1 MTSFLV
7 RRLLQS
13 FFVLVGVSL
22 VAFLLIRLSG
32 DPVVLLLGPD
42 ATPAQITE
50 LQRALGLDQPL
61 WSQYAQF
68 LSRAV
73 QGDFG
78 FSFRNNQPAMSLVL
92 ARAPATLSL
101 AASGF
106 LVALVLAIPTG
117 ILAATHRD
125 GLLDAASRV
134 LALLGQA
141 VPSFWLG
148 IMLILVFSVRLV
160 WLPAFGAGGLD
171 HLVLPGLAL
180 GAFSAAI
187 TSRLLRSSLLE
198 VLSSGYIQVARA
210 KGLRESTVVLRHALR
225 NAAIP
230 VVTVLGLQI
239 GSLLG
244 GSIIIEYVF
253 SYPGVGRLVLDAI
266 SHRDY
271 AVVQAFVV
279 LLALVI
285 ASINLLMDLL
295 YAALDP
301 RITYR

>member
-13 FFVLVGVSL
+13 AFVVVGVS
-22 VAFLLIRLSG
+22 VVVFVLIRLSG
-32 DPVVLLLGPD
+32 DPVVLLLGSD
-42 ATPAQITE
+42 ATTEQIV
-50 LQRALGLDQPL
+50 LMRHQLGLDAPV
-61 WSQYAQF
+61 WSQYLTF

-78 FSFRNNQPAMSLVL
+78 FSFRNNQPAMALVL

-101 AASGF
+101 AGASF
-106 LVALVLAIPTG
+106 AVALLLAIPTG

-125 GLLDAASRV
+125 GPLDAASRV

-141 VPSFWLG
+141 IPPFWLG

-160 WLPAFGAGGLD
+160 WLPAFGAGGID
-171 HLVLPGLAL
+171 HLVLPAIAL
-180 GAFSAAI
+180 GAFSAAV

-210 KGLRESTVVLRHALR
+210 KGLRESRIVMRHALR

-285 ASINLLMDLL
+285 AAINLIMDLI

-301 RITYR
+301 RISYR

>member
-42 ATPAQITE
+42 ATPAQIAE
-50 LQRALGLDQPL
+50 LQHALGLDQSL
-61 WSQYAQF
+61 WSQYEHF
-68 LSRAV
+68 LARAV

-78 FSFRNNQPAMSLVL
+78 FSFRNNQPAMALVL

-101 AASGF
+101 ATSGF
-106 LVALVLAIPTG
+106 LVALLLAIPTG
-117 ILAATHRD
+117 IFAATHRD
-125 GLLDAASRV
+125 GPLDAASRV

-148 IMLILVFSVRLV
+148 IMLILVFSVRLR
-160 WLPAFGAGGLD
+160 WFPAFGAGGLD

-180 GAFSAAI
+180 GAFSAAV

-210 KGLRESTVVLRHALR
+210 KGLRERTIVLRHALR

-285 ASINLLMDLL
+285 AVINLLMDLL